1 MSQDLDQ
8 WHQRGRRYLH
18 HGHSV
23 FYQDQACGDGPT
35 LLCIHGFPTASWDW
49 HRIWGGLREHFGRII
64 APDMIGFGFSDKP
77 RNYPYAMPDQADL
90 PVGLLLALGARDI
103 HLLAHDIGDT
113 VTQELL
119 ARLQR
124 ADAAMPRLRSVTLLN
139 GGLFPETH
147 RATRSQK
154 LLLSPMGK
162 LVSRA
167 MGRRSFGNSFSS
179 VFGPDTQPGPAEL
192 DDFWRLIRHQNG
204 QRNMY
209 RLIRYI
215 HERRQHRQRW
225 VEALQHSK
233 VPMLLID
240 GLNDP
245 VSGAHMVERFRKL
258 VPMAQVAELPGI
270 GHYPQLEA
278 PQAVLDAF
286 LRFAAAHDAPA
297 A

>member
-90 PVGLLLALGARDI
+90 HVGLLLELGARDI

-124 ADAAMPRLRSVTLLN
+124 ADAAMPSNANT
-139 GGLFPETH
+139 
-147 RATRSQK
+147 A
-154 LLLSPMGK
+154 
-162 LVSRA
+162 
-167 MGRRSFGNSFSS
+167 SFLANRFISNPSS
-179 VFGPDTQPGPAEL
+179 VRKAQL
-192 DDFWRLIRHQNG
+192 SKSLINSG
-204 QRNMY
+204 C
-209 RLIRYI
+209 
-215 HERRQHRQRW
+215 
-225 VEALQHSK
+225 AL
-233 VPMLLID
+233 
-240 GLNDP
+240 
-245 VSGAHMVERFRKL
+245 
-258 VPMAQVAELPGI
+258 
-270 GHYPQLEA
+270 
-278 PQAVLDAF
+278 
-286 LRFAAAHDAPA
+286 
-297 A
+297 